1 MDRGQLA
8 VEEVAGASAPP
19 LGHEDVSVRV
29 NIQVSAAK
37 VEVKHASPIDA
48 AQDEEEDNNYDGNY
62 RVWSAETSDTET
74 QEPDQRRRESDEQC
88 LKEKDG
94 STPLADVAEDLGH
107 SDEDVWSVEGSDEE
121 GHGADVPKCA
131 SSRAKEHNPSLNTTQ
146 SVAAVTTATQQCN
159 AEVPGARNAYLLSD
173 CRACKSVLVQCYRVD
188 ELD

>member
-48 AQDEEEDNNYDGNY
+48 AQDEEEDNYD
-62 RVWSAETSDTET
+62 
-74 QEPDQRRRESDEQC
+74 
-88 LKEKDG
+88 
-94 STPLADVAEDLGH
+94 DVAEDLGH

-146 SVAAVTTATQQCN
+146 SVAAITTATQQCN

>member
-48 AQDEEEDNNYDGNY
+48 AQDEEEE
-62 RVWSAETSDTET
+62 A
-74 QEPDQRRRESDEQC
+74 
-88 LKEKDG
+88 
-94 STPLADVAEDLGH
+94 AIDVAEDLGH
-107 SDEDVWSVEGSDEE
+107 SDDDNYDGNYRVWSVEGSDEE

>member
-1 MDRGQLA
+1 MRA
-8 VEEVAGASAPP
+8 C
-19 LGHEDVSVRV
+19 
-29 NIQVSAAK
+29 IQVGATK
-37 VEVKHASPIDA
+37 GGVKRTSPIDV
-48 AQDEEEDNNYDGNY
+48 AQDEEDNNYDGNY

-107 SDEDVWSVEGSDEE
+107 SDEDNYDGNYRVWSVEGSDEE

-146 SVAAVTTATQQCN
+146 SVAAITTATQQCN

>member
-1 MDRGQLA
+1 M
-8 VEEVAGASAPP
+8 
-19 LGHEDVSVRV
+19 

-48 AQDEEEDNNYDGNY
+48 AQDEEEDNYDGNY

-74 QEPDQRRRESDEQC
+74 QEPDQRRRQSDEQS

-94 STPLADVAEDLGH
+94 STPLADVVEDLGH
-107 SDEDVWSVEGSDEE
+107 SDEDNYDGNYRVWSVEGSDEE
-121 GHGADVPKCA
+121 GHGPDVPKCA

-146 SVAAVTTATQQCN
+146 SVAAATQQCI